1 MTPKGRRPR
10 RAACLSCPR
19 PSQLPETRH
28 RVETRMLVAA
38 CDGHACCDWLG
49 IAVCESQ
56 TVASPPGSPGRRAD
70 HPLAPSSAPDAM
82 APPGSHADCPPHP
95 SAAPACQRARPARRD
110 SLGTADA
117 TSAASPAPSGHP
129 FRARGS
135 LLSGARKA
143 YRTSVPVSRDTNRR
157 LVDAAHTKRSRVVP
171 SLKELRKLTIQK
183 TAMSSGMQVV
193 VRDARH
199 TALSVGAC
207 GEARIIPNE

>member
-1 MTPKGRRPR
+1 M
-10 RAACLSCPR
+10 A
-19 PSQLPETRH
+19 TR
-28 RVETRMLVAA
+28 VATGLVLL
-38 CDGHACCDWLG
+38 C
-49 IAVCESQ
+49 
-56 TVASPPGSPGRRAD
+56 ASPKWSPRLPGSPGRRAN

-82 APPGSHADCPPHP
+82 APPGSHANSPSHP

-183 TAMSSGMQVV
+183 NAMSSGMQVV

-199 TALSVGAC
+199 TGLSLVPVARQESYQTNNTMSSALANLQ
-207 GEARIIPNE
+207 AQP